1 VVIWLERGAD
11 LHTAQLWLAV
21 LPSVWLS
28 AQFSAWLSVWLS
40 AWLPVWLAVWMTQ
53 SVTCAAGYVV
63 WRRQQAH
70 CSCGR
75 RWSVVVSKRSR
86 TIHEYTPLAEP
97 WWDLDVGGDLRACSY
112 SVIAG
117 TSTSSLDSVESKV
130 FTARRFWHWKV
141 LTGNTLF
148 LLWESCKDNFFYG
161 CSQCFVY
168 GLVSSKILN
177 PLTLSLE
184 SRIVLEWVMVCVTFL
199 FFFQAMFA

>member
-1 VVIWLERGAD
+1 
-11 LHTAQLWLAV
+11 
-21 LPSVWLS
+21 
-28 AQFSAWLSVWLS
+28 
-40 AWLPVWLAVWMTQ
+40 MTQ
-53 SVTCAAGYVV
+53 SVTCAAGCVV

-199 FFFQAMFA
+199 FFSKQCLHNKTVMKIHCESKEQKKQDSGTGHGAQNVNAMQWSN